1 MRALGTSEELSL
13 CPEDTRGRWEIEVF
27 EQERDEFDSDEGEIR
42 RVEWRLGA
50 KGGGRSGDPGGKGQS
65 ESTSCGGS
73 RIEAQ
78 GSRAVREGFLE
89 EAAHRLRP
97 VGWKDSCP

>member
-42 RVEWRLGA
+42 RVEWR
-50 KGGGRSGDPGGKGQS
+50 
-65 ESTSCGGS
+65 T
-73 RIEAQ
+73 
-78 GSRAVREGFLE
+78 
-89 EAAHRLRP
+89 
-97 VGWKDSCP
+97 